1 MEDFSAAETN
11 QLLQAASDF
20 ASYPGVLNEAAVKEF
35 LDRFPLPIII
45 NALQTKVAVPGLE
58 NALVT
63 CLERIFRTKYGSSL
77 IPQSMPFLQVGLQ
90 ADSEAVRCLACKIV
104 SFLLENLNDISVN
117 PSQLIVAYDIYPL
130 LLRCLVNGDER
141 LATASMDAV
150 KNFAFSPEGIATIFP
165 AESSEATDLR
175 HMAAK
180 CSSLGRV
187 RILSLIVKLFSVS
200 RAVAEKIS
208 NSNLLGL
215 IEGEAR
221 KTDDTLAT
229 LNVLELLFEM
239 AESDHAAEYMPKT
252 SLLQILG
259 GIISNASSDS
269 ILRSRAMMISG
280 RMLCRE
286 NIFMFID
293 ETSVLAILSAILGRL
308 RSPETIDDSECESA
322 IEAIGQIGSSTSGA
336 EFLLLRSHEAVRFL
350 GDAAFDR
357 QRGGKQLGYCLLG
370 FVKNIKA
377 ALDALGNIVGA
388 NRSENSILLK
398 GEAEEILQ
406 RLIYEIASKSPK
418 LTPSGLFLSVLQQ
431 DTEMRLAGYRLIS
444 GLVARPWCLMEVCS
458 RQEII
463 SKVTDAYMETSKIA
477 MEARFN
483 CCFSIHKAL
492 AATNPKNDSA
502 LAGISEK
509 EAVKLGP
516 FLAKKNRD
524 AQPTITTDQ
533 RF

>member
-357 QRGGKQLGYCLLG
+357 QRGGKQL
-370 FVKNIKA
+370 A

>member
-357 QRGGKQLGYCLLG
+357 QRGGKQL
-370 FVKNIKA
+370 A

-463 SKVTDAYMETSKIA
+463 SKVTDAYMETSKIV
-477 MEARFN
+477 
-483 CCFSIHKAL
+483 
-492 AATNPKNDSA
+492 
-502 LAGISEK
+502 AG
-509 EAVKLGP
+509 GC
-516 FLAKKNRD
+516 
-524 AQPTITTDQ
+524 
-533 RF
+533 